1 MGLQVQQKRQEAGLE
16 GSAKGESER
25 LPNHVLPRQPV
36 RRSGTLALV
45 KTVAP
50 LVELPGSPVG
60 FPEVVAVVVAAKN
73 TVLWGKVVIGGEG
86 LGIAGEE
93 GNRIAVGMSAA
104 EVQE

>member
-1 MGLQVQQKRQEAGLE
+1 M
-16 GSAKGESER
+16 
-25 LPNHVLPRQPV
+25 